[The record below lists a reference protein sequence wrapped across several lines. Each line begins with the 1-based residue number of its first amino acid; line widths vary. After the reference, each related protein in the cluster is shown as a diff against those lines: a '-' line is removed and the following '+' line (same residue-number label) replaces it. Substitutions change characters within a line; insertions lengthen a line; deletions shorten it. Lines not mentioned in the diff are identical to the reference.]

1 MYVITSSVQCV
12 INGLT
17 QVRVYETREQAEAE
31 WIGMVATRGSKM
43 NGFTVQEVHY
53 VKEGK

>member
-1 MYVITSSVQCV
+1 MYVIASSGQCV
-12 INGLT
+12 INGLA